1 MFGISPSMV
10 KCGKRLSSPQKGVV
24 LRIACGSASHRHSLS
39 SLGSTLHSA
48 TGPLCQLVMGK
59 GKLSTNSLACGR
71 AGGSQTP
78 FCCPPRCLSQF
89 PLRGCMHGVTHVVS
103 LFLALCLTPQIR
115 GHSFDAP
122 HHMGVR
128 ASLNVFGT
136 INRQLYSSVFGFS
149 FSQPY
154 AFSICNLMCP
164 CHTLPCMLRQN
175 RNIIPQRSMSHYA
188 HSFGLT
194 AHGSPLRGVHG
205 AVISSF
211 LLYECFE

>member
-1 MFGISPSMV
+1 MV

-24 LRIACGSASHRHSLS
+24 PRIACGSASHRHSLS

-48 TGPLCQLVMGK
+48 TGPLCQLVTGK

-71 AGGSQTP
+71 AGGSQPP

-136 INRQLYSSVFGFS
+136 INRQLSVWLFF
-149 FSQPY
+149 FTTVCIQHLQLDVP
-154 AFSICNLMCP
+154 
-164 CHTLPCMLRQN
+164 T
-175 RNIIPQRSMSHYA
+175 SH
-188 HSFGLT
+188 
-194 AHGSPLRGVHG
+194 SPLHVATKKKYYPSKIDVTLCPLVWSDRTRVTATGGAWRGNKFVPT
-205 AVISSF
+205 VRVF
-211 LLYECFE
+211 